1 MLISKMLF
9 SILHQHHRDLTHVV
23 MKNGLLA
30 AIIPFDGYARPILFS
45 DSIRRHQ
52 RRLTLRVTTSAA
64 SHAVVAT
71 TDRTGRT
78 DVTVASPV
86 PSTIEVKFS
95 FATMTRQALL
105 P

>member
-1 MLISKMLF
+1 M
-9 SILHQHHRDLTHVV
+9 
-23 MKNGLLA
+23 GLLA

-52 RRLTLRVTTSAA
+52 RLLTLRATTSAA